1 MKQILTEFLTG
12 IEGPAAPANRLRVA
26 AWVRM
31 LAVIPVIMGPTLVRM
46 LQAPADSHDPEFLQS
61 MIHGWMALS
70 ALYIVVNLLI
80 LALPT
85 DRQKSLRAL
94 TYLCIA
100 LELGTNQIS
109 LALVGNLVSHAVLFV
124 VLVVAI
130 YRVLADYRLAFF
142 AAALGAGMYAT
153 VGILE
158 LAGVFP
164 LTTAFGYAVQHP
176 YYDRTE
182 YGVMAIAMVV
192 TGIALTFVTINFG
205 VNQSV
210 KLHRYI
216 TDSILRRY
224 LPPSM
229 ARQAAEGE
237 LRFDAPPERRVV
249 TVVFADLVDFTP
261 MSERLGA
268 QAVGNLVNRY
278 LTLVAKLA
286 HEHEATV
293 DKFIGDAV
301 MIVVGAPDSVPPKEQ
316 VRRAVDL
323 SWAIQHALNDMGGRE
338 FLRARIGINTGE
350 VVMGNFGSPVRSDF
364 TVLGMPVNI
373 AARLE
378 GACQPGRVLVGP
390 ETAKLLG
397 DDTHMDPTGPLKL
410 KGVKKPVEAWYVP
423 HP

>member
-1 MKQILTEFLTG
+1 MR
-12 IEGPAAPANRLRVA
+12 PR
-26 AWVRM
+26 
-31 LAVIPVIMGPTLVRM
+31 
-46 LQAPADSHDPEFLQS
+46 
-61 MIHGWMALS
+61 
-70 ALYIVVNLLI
+70 
-80 LALPT
+80 
-85 DRQKSLRAL
+85 
-94 TYLCIA
+94 
-100 LELGTNQIS
+100 
-109 LALVGNLVSHAVLFV
+109 
-124 VLVVAI
+124 
-130 YRVLADYRLAFF
+130 
-142 AAALGAGMYAT
+142 
-153 VGILE
+153 
-158 LAGVFP
+158 
-164 LTTAFGYAVQHP
+164 
-176 YYDRTE
+176 
-182 YGVMAIAMVV
+182 
-192 TGIALTFVTINFG
+192 
-205 VNQSV
+205 
-210 KLHRYI
+210 
-216 TDSILRRY
+216 
-224 LPPSM
+224 
-229 ARQAAEGE
+229 
-237 LRFDAPPERRVV
+237 RFDAPPERRVV